1 MLGATVQRTRYSNA
15 TKRIL
20 QDDTVISE
28 SGANEIKVIS
38 GIHILTNNQ
47 VSLFDIKILGKV
59 SDSDAF
65 LQVNLVSS
73 IATALAI
80 AYLEK

>member
-1 MLGATVQRTRYSNA
+1 M
-15 TKRIL
+15 
-20 QDDTVISE
+20 ISE
-28 SGANEIKVIS
+28 SEANEIKVIS

-47 VSLFDIKILGKV
+47 VSLFDIKFLGKV